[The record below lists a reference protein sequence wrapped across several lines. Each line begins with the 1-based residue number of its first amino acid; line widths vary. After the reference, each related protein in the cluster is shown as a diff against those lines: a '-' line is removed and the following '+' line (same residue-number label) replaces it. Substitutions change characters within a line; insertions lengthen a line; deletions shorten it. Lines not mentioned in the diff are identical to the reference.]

1 MLFYGRSDGVP
12 TLKNLVEFLNSW
24 ASIESE
30 MGKQN
35 PYDYDSYKVYR

>member
-1 MLFYGRSDGVP
+1 MEGLMVFLPLR
-12 TLKNLVEFLNSW
+12 TWWEFLNSW

>member
-1 MLFYGRSDGVP
+1 MLFYGRSVGVP

-24 ASIESE
+24 VYVGIE

-35 PYDYDSYKVYR
+35 PYDL